1 MLSSNAGVTATAM
14 TTQNYINSS
23 SLPQHNN
30 NDEKT
35 MSDSRSV
42 DSGGQNLFKFS
53 KKFFNLK
60 KDFQTYCQYF

>member
-42 DSGGQNLFKFS
+42 DSGGQNLFKFL
-53 KKFFNLK
+53 KLFF
-60 KDFQTYCQYF
+60 